1 MEILVA
7 FKVGKMENKYLY
19 RKIDSELVK
28 WSKETNRKPLLIRGA
43 RQVGKSF
50 AVRELG
56 RKFDYFV
63 EINFDQREDVRVLF
77 EKNLSPQEI
86 CNNLSLLYNTPIIPG
101 QTLLFFDEIQACIP
115 AISSLRYFYEK
126 YNELHV
132 IAAGSLLEFA
142 LEELPTFGVGRIRS
156 MFVYPFCFEEFLIA
170 TGNNMLSQAIQN
182 ANFQNPLTEAVHS
195 KALSLLK
202 NFLILGG
209 MPEVVAT
216 YVNGKS
222 MLESMMVLDDLLIS
236 YKDDFAKYKKRVPS
250 ARISEVYESVMKNA
264 SKQFQYSGTADANI
278 KQIKE
283 ALNLLIMSGLVIPV
297 THTSANGIP
306 LGAEVNSKKK
316 KLLPLDTGLYQRLL
330 GLNLSDIVLSDDLDL
345 INKGA
350 IAEIFVGLELKKTAS
365 CYIRDELYFWKRE
378 EKNSNAEVDYL
389 LQIGEDIIPIEV
401 KSGKKGSMRSLH
413 LFLAEKKSKYGIRCS
428 TENFNIMDNIKIIP
442 LYWAGVLRSTADT
455 F

>member
-1 MEILVA
+1 
-7 FKVGKMENKYLY
+7 MENKYLY
-19 RKIDSELVK
+19 RKIDSELEK

-63 EINFDQREDVRVLF
+63 EVNFDQRGDVRVLF

>member
-1 MEILVA
+1 
-7 FKVGKMENKYLY
+7 MENKYLY

-28 WSKETNRKPLLIRGA
+28 WSKETNRKPLLIRGP

-56 RKFDYFV
+56 RKFDYFI
-63 EINFDQREDVRVLF
+63 EINFDQRGDIRLLF

-170 TGNNMLSQAIQN
+170 TGNSMLSQAIQN

-264 SKQFQYSGTADANI
+264 SKQFQYSGAADANI

-350 IAEIFVGLELKKTAS
+350 IAEIFVGLELKKSAS
-365 CYIRDELYFWKRE
+365 CYIQDELYFWKRE

-401 KSGKKGSMRSLH
+401 KSRKKGSMRSLH
-413 LFLAEKKSKYGIRCS
+413 LFLTEKKSKYGIRCS
-428 TENFNIMDNIKIIP
+428 TENFNTMDNIKIIP
-442 LYWAGVLRSTADT
+442 LYWAGVTRSIAST
-455 F
+455 

>member
-1 MEILVA
+1 
-7 FKVGKMENKYLY
+7 MENKYLY
-19 RKIDSELVK
+19 RKIDSELEK

-350 IAEIFVGLELKKTAS
+350 IAEIFVGLELKKSAS